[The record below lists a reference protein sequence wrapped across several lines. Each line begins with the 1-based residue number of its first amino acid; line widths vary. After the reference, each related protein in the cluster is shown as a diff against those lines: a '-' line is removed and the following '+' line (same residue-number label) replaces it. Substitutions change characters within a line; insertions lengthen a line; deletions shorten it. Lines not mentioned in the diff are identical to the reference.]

1 MVFKTIS
8 CPSAQ
13 RIYES
18 NPPDGKKRLSISH
31 NQPGIG
37 LFEIS
42 MICNIC
48 KQTEGITLSL
58 NYARTL
64 TAMETAIA
72 VIVGTET
79 GKTDHL
85 ILILTASAI
94 MVMLYRFLT
103 MLVMLMFT
111 SRVAMVVMNIVTR
124 M

>member
-1 MVFKTIS
+1 MKTS
-8 CPSAQ
+8 V
-13 RIYES
+13 
-18 NPPDGKKRLSISH
+18 
-31 NQPGIG
+31 
-37 LFEIS
+37 
-42 MICNIC
+42 
-48 KQTEGITLSL
+48 
-58 NYARTL
+58 
-64 TAMETAIA
+64 AI
-72 VIVGTET
+72 IVGMKT